1 MKRMIEGTPVGKKIP
16 DHLSKKEEKRCFI
29 CF

>member
-1 MKRMIEGTPVGKKIP
+1 MIEGTPVGKKIP